1 MAAIFNAFLLNKFR
15 VRLSKLNGSVAA
27 LKDIVLNRKPLHPIL
42 GGRAVAAAVTTLA
55 SVLVA
60 LPSAHAA
67 DKIQFSERSTAVD
80 IPRPSTS
87 LEGVG
92 RRFDSF
98 TSGDSP
104 AGAINIPNT
113 PPPSNSSAPNRK
125 LQEMIDREKN
135 WIFLN
140 PKDSGSKDNSLTG
153 LSGKGGAWDES
164 ERHNDPS
171 SQNKSVMERFFTEKD
186 SRANN
191 EKPALDFTRPED
203 RKAPSY
209 GDTRD
214 REQGGLT
221 SSFIKPEQGAM
232 QELATFH
239 QFLESDAF
247 RRADD
252 IEARGPAGRDT
263 RLITPVIS
271 PAESQMTKAHRE
283 QLEQRQE
290 MRASDFRKLLGG
302 DTRNPNVIGGIE
314 GLNTQV
320 DTTRIDVN
328 PIAPTRPA
336 GVGANSFNSPGARPS
351 PLSSSF
357 NFNPRP
363 SAGLAEITTPAVT
376 LPAISRPD
384 IAPAASSSRG
394 SVLTMENRLL
404 IQRPQRKF

>member
-1 MAAIFNAFLLNKFR
+1 MGG
-15 VRLSKLNGSVAA
+15 LS
-27 LKDIVLNRKPLHPIL
+27 I
-42 GGRAVAAAVTTLA
+42 AAAVTTLA
-55 SVLVA
+55 SA
-60 LPSAHAA
+60 LMAVPSVHAA

-87 LEGVG
+87 IEGIG

-98 TSGDSP
+98 TTGDSP

-113 PPPSNSSAPNRK
+113 PPPSNTSAPNRK
-125 LQEMIDREKN
+125 LQEMLDREKN
-135 WIFLN
+135 WIFVN
-140 PKDSGSKDNSLTG
+140 PKDSGFKDKGLMG
-153 LSGKGGAWDES
+153 LSGKDGSWDES
-164 ERHNDPS
+164 QRHNDPS
-171 SQNKSVMERFFTEKD
+171 TQNKSVMERFFTDKD

-191 EKPALDFTRPED
+191 EKPTLDFRRPED
-203 RKAPSY
+203 NKDKDPSY
-209 GDTRD
+209 GETRD

-221 SSFIKPEQGAM
+221 SSFIKPEQGAF

-239 QFLESDAF
+239 QFLESDSI

-252 IEARGPAGRDT
+252 LEARGPAGRDT

-271 PAESQMTKAHRE
+271 PADNQLTKAHRE

-290 MRASDFRKLLGG
+290 MRASEFRKLLGG
-302 DTRNPNVIGGIE
+302 DSRNPNILGGIE

-320 DTTRIDVN
+320 DTTRMDVN

-336 GVGANSFNSPGARPS
+336 GVGASSFNTPSARPS

-363 SAGLAEITTPAVT
+363 SAGLAEITTPSVT
-376 LPAISRPD
+376 LPGISRQE
-384 IAPAASSSRG
+384 ATPAATSTRG

>member
-1 MAAIFNAFLLNKFR
+1 M
-15 VRLSKLNGSVAA
+15 
-27 LKDIVLNRKPLHPIL
+27 LNRKHLHPIS
-42 GGRAVAAAVTTLA
+42 GGRAVAAALTAFAT
-55 SVLVA
+55 VLTA
-60 LPSAHAA
+60 APAAHAA

-87 LEGVG
+87 IEGVG

-98 TSGDSP
+98 TTGDSP

-113 PPPSNSSAPNRK
+113 PPPSNSGAPNRK
-125 LQEMIDREKN
+125 LQELIDREKN
-135 WIFLN
+135 WIFVN
-140 PKDSGSKDNSLTG
+140 PKDSGFKDNALMG
-153 LSGKGGAWDES
+153 RSGKDGSWDDS
-164 ERHNDPS
+164 QRHNDPS
-171 SQNKSVMERFFTEKD
+171 TQSKSVMERFFTDKD
-186 SRANN
+186 SRPSN
-191 EKPALDFTRPED
+191 EKPTLDFRRPED
-203 RKAPSY
+203 GKDPSY

-239 QFLESDAF
+239 QFLESDSF

-252 IEARGPAGRDT
+252 IEARGPGGRDT
-263 RLITPVIS
+263 RLINPVIS
-271 PAESQMTKAHRE
+271 PADGQMTKAHRE
-283 QLEQRQE
+283 QLERRQE
-290 MRASDFRKLLGG
+290 LRASDFRKLLGD

-314 GLNTQV
+314 ALNTQV

-336 GVGANSFNSPGARPS
+336 GVGANSFNSSTPPSSRPS

-357 NFNPRP
+357 NFSPRP

-376 LPAISRPD
+376 LPGISRPD
-384 IAPAASSSRG
+384 ATPSATSSRG